1 MIGPVAIVAISHE
14 QSLLLGHKAAVCRP
28 SRTSTG
34 TVAGLRHAARQFT
47 SGFRKQNFIDNVDD
61 AI

>member
-1 MIGPVAIVAISHE
+1 MIVPVAIVAISHE
-14 QSLLLGHKAAVCRP
+14 QSLLLGHKAVCRP